1 MVRCED
7 MDPPCAKCHAMNMQF
22 KIADLN
28 TSIQNLIAAYPE
40 LESDEVL
47 RADMF
52 DAETDMNDV
61 LSELLDRAAEAGMM
75 FDAIAARQKELAGRK
90 DRFAKH
96 EENIRKLI
104 SQIMETANL
113 KSLKL
118 PEATLSM
125 TYRLPRL
132 IVSDETQLA
141 DEFKTVITTY
151 KPNMEALNLAY
162 NERGVTPRGTTI
174 TNGTYS
180 LTIRRK

>member
-1 MVRCED
+1 
-7 MDPPCAKCHAMNMQF
+7 MDPPCPECHAMNMQF

-28 TSIQNLIAAYPE
+28 TSIKNLIAAYPE

-52 DAETDMNDV
+52 DAETDINYV
-61 LSELLDRAAEAGMM
+61 LSELLDRAAEARMM
-75 FDAIAARQKELAGRK
+75 FDAIATRQKELASRK

-96 EENIRKLI
+96 EENLRELI
-104 SQIMETANL
+104 SQIMETASL

-118 PEATLSM
+118 PDATLSM
-125 TYRLPRL
+125 TYRQPRL
-132 IVSDETQLA
+132 IVTDETQLT

-151 KPNMEALNLAY
+151 KPNMEALNIAWDE
-162 NERGVTPRGTTI
+162 NGVTPRGTTLS
-174 TNGTYS
+174 NGTYS